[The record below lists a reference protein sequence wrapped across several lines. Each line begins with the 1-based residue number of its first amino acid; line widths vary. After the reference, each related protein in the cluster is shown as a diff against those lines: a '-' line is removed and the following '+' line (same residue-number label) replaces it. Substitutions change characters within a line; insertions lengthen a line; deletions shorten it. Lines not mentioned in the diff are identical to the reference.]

1 MQGIRKLET
10 PWLDRMNR
18 KTIPAKPATQ
28 TEPVLPAEALAAVM
42 ADHHEKGYDKAEIDR
57 LYKEL
62 TGRDYRGRT
71 RAQWDNGETP
81 TTAVDLTQFNYGR
94 CLPWH
99 NYLKAHDGKKP
110 PEYLRTDYLWQAIA
124 ERMLQFKTAE
134 WELSM
139 AMMAVRTADNE
150 QEFTQALAKLKAARA
165 ANDILGI
172 DATYNQANMPGD
184 PAEIEPE
191 NYEYGVNI

>member
-62 TGRDYRGRT
+62 TEPAPIDR
-71 RAQWDNGETP
+71 
-81 TTAVDLTQFNYGR
+81 TQFNYGR

-110 PEYLRTDYLWQAIA
+110 AEYLRTDYLWQAIA